1 MTEHRTG
8 GVSPYERVY
17 VVIRRVP
24 AGKVT
29 TYGQISK
36 IVGSPSAR
44 QVGYALHAAQP
55 WMEVPWQ
62 RVVNSKGLISLRG
75 GEQRHLLEAEGV
87 DFGDTGRIDL
97 KRFGWSGPDQE
108 WLEANGFDADWFWRK

>member
-1 MTEHRTG
+1 M
-8 GVSPYERVY
+8 
-17 VVIRRVP
+17 VIRQVP

-29 TYGQISK
+29 TYGQVSR
-36 IVGSPSAR
+36 IVSSVSAR

-75 GEQRHLLEAEGV
+75 GEQRQLLEAEGV
-87 DFGDTGRIDL
+87 EFADNGRIDL
-97 KRFGWSGPDQE
+97 KQFGWSGPDQE
-108 WLEANGFDADWFWRK
+108 WIEGNGFDADWFWHK

>member
-1 MTEHRTG
+1 VTEHRAG

-17 VVIRRVP
+17 MVIRRVP

-36 IVGSPSAR
+36 IVGRVSAR

-75 GEQRHLLEAEGV
+75 GEQRQLLEAEGV
-87 DFGDTGRIDL
+87 EFGGDGRIDL

-108 WLEANGFDADWFWRK
+108 WLEANGLDTDSFWHK

>member
-1 MTEHRTG
+1 MTESEAG
-8 GVSPYERVY
+8 GLSPYERIY
-17 VVIRRVP
+17 MVIQQVP
-24 AGKVT
+24 VGKVT
-29 TYGQISK
+29 TYGQVSR
-36 IVGSPSAR
+36 IVGSVSAR

-87 DFGDTGRIDL
+87 EFDDNGRIDL
-97 KRFGWSGPDQE
+97 KRCGWSGPDQE
-108 WLEANGFDADWFWRK
+108 WIEANGLDTDSFWHK